1 MSNLSRRGGTQEAN
15 KGENKKDNDTE
26 KKESTAKKAFLGESF
41 HRQRG
46 AFVVSNQQRDGGK
59 MVKKKGPKTMRGM
72 LRKDFTG
79 DGRKKLDT
87 FIREDFFGKKKRKKS

>member
-15 KGENKKDNDTE
+15 KGENKEDNDTE

-46 AFVVSNQQRDGGK
+46 AFVVSNQQRG
-59 MVKKKGPKTMRGM
+59 VVN
-72 LRKDFTG
+72 
-79 DGRKKLDT
+79 
-87 FIREDFFGKKKRKKS
+87 GKKERPKNISWNVKERFHRRR